1 MPTPLPTQGSVE
13 RNKLWSRLGDAVAKH
28 GVALPTPVFV
38 VDLDAFDANA
48 DDLVRRAGGL
58 PIRVA
63 SKSLR
68 IPALVERALAHDG
81 FQGVLAF
88 TLREAL
94 WLHAQGISDDIVVA
108 YPTVDRGALA
118 ELVASPSSAAAIA
131 LMVDSTAHLDVID
144 SVRVSPA
151 VPVRISIDVDAGLQL
166 AGQHVGPKRSPLQD
180 TAAVVALAREIVR
193 RDGFRLVGAMTYE
206 GQVAGL
212 QDAVPTA
219 RAKSVIVRRLKAL
232 SMSQLA
238 VRRREIDHE
247 LRQLTDLEFWNAGGS
262 GSVQATAADPVPT
275 EIAAGSGL
283 LVPTLFDHYKSFE
296 PRPAS
301 YLGLPVVRR
310 PAPGM
315 VTVHG
320 GGIVASG
327 PAGADRLPTPWAP
340 AGLSLIGLEGA
351 GEVQTPITGEP
362 ADRLEIGDLVWF
374 RPAKSGEPFEHAQT
388 VHLLSGSEFVDSVP
402 TYRGCGQAF

>member
-1 MPTPLPTQGSVE
+1 MAPTSVD
-13 RNKLWSRLGDAVAKH
+13 RNKLWSRLGDAVAKE
-28 GVALPTPVFV
+28 GAPLPTPVFV

-68 IPALVERALAHDG
+68 IPALIERALAHDG
-81 FQGVLAF
+81 FRGVLAF

-118 ELVASPSSAAAIA
+118 ELVASPSAAAAIT
-131 LMVDSTAHLDVID
+131 LMVDSTAHLDVVD

-151 VPVRISIDVDAGLQL
+151 VPVRISIDVDAGLRL
-166 AGQHVGPKRSPLQD
+166 AGRHVGPKRSPLQD
-180 TAAVVALAREIVR
+180 TAAVIALAREITR

-206 GQVAGL
+206 GQVAGV
-212 QDAVPTA
+212 QDALTTA
-219 RAKSVIVRRLKAL
+219 RARSAVVRRIKSL
-232 SMSQLA
+232 SLAQLA
-238 VRRREIDHE
+238 VRRREIADA
-247 LRQLTDLEFWNAGGS
+247 LREVADLEFWNAGGS
-262 GSVQATAADPVPT
+262 GSVQETAADPVVT

-283 LVPTLFDHYKSFE
+283 LVPTLFDHYRSFE

-301 YLGLPVVRR
+301 YFGLPVVRR
-310 PAPGM
+310 PGPGM

-320 GGIVASG
+320 GGLVASG
-327 PAGADRLPTPWAP
+327 PAGRDRLPTPWAP
-340 AGLSLIGLEGA
+340 AGLELIGLEGA
-351 GEVQTPITGEP
+351 GEVQTPLTGQP
-362 ADRLEIGDLVWF
+362 ADLLEIGDLVWF
-374 RPAKSGEPFEHAQT
+374 RPAKSGEPFEHAPI
-388 VHLLSGSEFVDSVP
+388 VHLLSGSEFVESVP
-402 TYRGCGQAF
+402 SYRGCGQAF

>member
-1 MPTPLPTQGSVE
+1 MPPPSDVD
-13 RNKLWSRLGDAVAKH
+13 RNQLWSRLGDAVAKQ
-28 GVALPTPVFV
+28 GVPLPTPVFV

-94 WLHAQGISDDIVVA
+94 WLYTQGISDDIVVA

-118 ELVASPSSAAAIA
+118 ELVASPGSAAAIT

-151 VPVRISIDVDAGLQL
+151 VPVRISIDVDAGLKL

-180 TAAVVALAREIVR
+180 TAAVVALAREITSR
-193 RDGFRLVGAMTYE
+193 NGLRLVGAMTYE

-212 QDAVPTA
+212 QDVVPTA
-219 RAKSVIVRRLKAL
+219 RARSVIVRRLKAL
-232 SMSQLA
+232 SMAQLA

-247 LRQLTDLEFWNAGGS
+247 LRQLADLEFWNAGGS
-262 GSVQATAADPVPT
+262 GSVAETAADPVPT

-283 LVPTLFDHYKSFE
+283 LVPTLFDHYRSFE

-327 PAGADRLPTPWAP
+327 PAGPDRLPTPWAP
-340 AGLSLIGLEGA
+340 AGLELIGLEGA
-351 GEVQTPITGEP
+351 GEVQTPLTGQP
-362 ADRLEIGDLVWF
+362 ADLLEIGDLVWF
-374 RPAKSGEPFEHAQT
+374 RPAKSGEPFEHAVT

>member
-1 MPTPLPTQGSVE
+1 MSPSSPAA
-13 RNKLWSRLGDAVAKH
+13 RNQLWTRLGDAVAKL
-28 GVALPTPVFV
+28 GVPLPTPIFV

-48 DDLVRRAGGL
+48 DDLVRRADGL
-58 PIRVA
+58 PVRVA

-81 FQGVLAF
+81 FHGVLAF

-94 WLHAQGISDDIVVA
+94 WLHAQGICNDIVVA

-118 ELVASPSSAAAIA
+118 ELVASPEAAAAIT
-131 LMVDSTAHLDVID
+131 LMVDSAPHLDVID
-144 SVRVSPA
+144 SVRVSPTT
-151 VPVRISIDVDAGLQL
+151 PVRVCVDVDAGLRV

-180 TAAVVALAREIVR
+180 TQGVVALAREITS

-212 QDAVPTA
+212 QDTVPTA
-219 RAKSVIVRRLKAL
+219 RTRSAIIRRLKSL

-262 GSVQATAADPVPT
+262 GSVQATAADPVVT

-283 LVPTLFDHYKSFE
+283 LVPTLFDHYRSFE

-327 PAGADRLPTPWAP
+327 PAGVDRLPTPWAP
-340 AGLSLIGLEGA
+340 AGLELTALEGA
-351 GEVQTPITGEP
+351 GEVQTPITGQP
-362 ADRLEIGDLVWF
+362 ADLLEIGDLVWF
-374 RPAKSGEPFEHAQT
+374 RPAKSGEPFEHALT
-388 VHLLSGSEFVDSVP
+388 VHLLSGSEFVESVP
-402 TYRGCGQAF
+402 SYRGHGLAF